1 MVRNEQEVGQSMKTK
16 ILIGICIIIL
26 GLLIKVVNA
35 EAPEV
40 PLQEQ
45 SPAEI
50 VRYFTS
56 LYGSDYD
63 LVMSVLSC
71 ESNFRMVQ
79 GDGGK
84 SYGHGQYFKETFTR
98 HSKALGE
105 ELIYESSFD
114 QLKLISFDY
123 SYSEAYRKEWT
134 TYRAIINGGTY
145 IFTDKNGVTHT
156 VNCQLKDWS

>member
-1 MVRNEQEVGQSMKTK
+1 MKK
-16 ILIGICIIIL
+16 IIISILIGLCFIAL
-26 GLLIKVVNA
+26 GLSVKVSNA
-35 EAPEV
+35 EAPQV

-45 SPAEI
+45 SSAEI
-50 VRYFTS
+50 VRHFTN

-63 LVMSVLSC
+63 LVMSVLFC
-71 ESNFRMVQ
+71 ESNFRMVP

-84 SYGHGQYFKETFTR
+84 SYGHAQYFKETFTR

-105 ELIYESSFD
+105 DLNYESSFD

-134 TYRAIINGGTY
+134 TYRAIQNGGTY
-145 IFTDKNGVTHT
+145 IFTDRNGITHT
-156 VNCQLKDWS
+156 VKCQLKDWE